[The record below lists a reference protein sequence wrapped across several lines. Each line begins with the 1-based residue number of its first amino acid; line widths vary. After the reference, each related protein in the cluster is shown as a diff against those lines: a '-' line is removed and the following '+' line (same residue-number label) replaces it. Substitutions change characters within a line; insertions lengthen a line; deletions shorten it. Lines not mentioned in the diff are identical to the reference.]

1 MTYLTN
7 NLVNCMITLGFIFI
21 HLSSNVIS
29 SRKLNVQYMSSFAA
43 GVGIS
48 YAIVHLLPHLAYF
61 QTVLI
66 DEFGWDSGIFYSHG
80 VYGIVL
86 FGLVFSYVIYK
97 IDERTFM
104 VLEKKDITSA
114 KNAFFWSDIAFHV
127 IYNIMIGYIVIAN
140 TLSERFYILTYFI
153 AFGLHFLMNDWLLY
167 HHHGALYNK
176 YGRFV
181 LSFSIFAGAAFSLF
195 VSLPYYLVV
204 IIEALIT
211 GALLVNII
219 KFELPN
225 EGEGSIRGLLV
236 GTICSGI
243 LFVFV

>member
-1 MTYLTN
+1 MSNDLTQQN
-7 NLVNCMITLGFIFI
+7 KPPASRVFSDKIAGIT
-21 HLSSNVIS
+21 
-29 SRKLNVQYMSSFAA
+29 RKTARFSVQY
-43 GVGIS
+43 
-48 YAIVHLLPHLAYF
+48 Y
-61 QTVLI
+61 
-66 DEFGWDSGIFYSHG
+66 
-80 VYGIVL
+80 
-86 FGLVFSYVIYK
+86 
-97 IDERTFM
+97 
-104 VLEKKDITSA
+104 
-114 KNAFFWSDIAFHV
+114 
-127 IYNIMIGYIVIAN
+127 
-140 TLSERFYILTYFI
+140 
-153 AFGLHFLMNDWLLY
+153 
-167 HHHGALYNK
+167 HGALYNK

>member
-1 MTYLTN
+1 
-7 NLVNCMITLGFIFI
+7 
-21 HLSSNVIS
+21 
-29 SRKLNVQYMSSFAA
+29 
-43 GVGIS
+43 
-48 YAIVHLLPHLAYF
+48 
-61 QTVLI
+61 
-66 DEFGWDSGIFYSHG
+66 
-80 VYGIVL
+80 
-86 FGLVFSYVIYK
+86 
-97 IDERTFM
+97 M

-167 HHHGALYNK
+167 HHHGAL
-176 YGRFV
+176 
-181 LSFSIFAGAAFSLF
+181 F

>member
-1 MTYLTN
+1 
-7 NLVNCMITLGFIFI
+7 
-21 HLSSNVIS
+21 
-29 SRKLNVQYMSSFAA
+29 
-43 GVGIS
+43 
-48 YAIVHLLPHLAYF
+48 
-61 QTVLI
+61 
-66 DEFGWDSGIFYSHG
+66 
-80 VYGIVL
+80 
-86 FGLVFSYVIYK
+86 
-97 IDERTFM
+97 
-104 VLEKKDITSA
+104 
-114 KNAFFWSDIAFHV
+114 
-127 IYNIMIGYIVIAN
+127 
-140 TLSERFYILTYFI
+140 LTYFI